1 MSRRRARSLAT
12 LVVTLGISGC
22 RGGAE
27 SRAEPTAVSAAAPV
41 APAAEPT
48 GQPDAAPDAGDG
60 GSLGAETVSPARPWP
75 AEPAPNVETD
85 WCIEGVPALDAET
98 CYVLPS
104 QPTPTLLVYLHGIVP
119 PEATSPQKTK
129 VETVVKESAL
139 RAGVAALLPR
149 GNQGLA
155 GPGHD
160 RWWGWPTTG
169 KSYRRHASELVAR
182 ITEKQQK
189 LEQIAGAPFARRYV
203 AGSSSGAYFTALLAL
218 HGGMAADGFGA
229 MSGGAGSKTGEL
241 AGLAPKPFYV
251 GYGTQDSVGPA
262 ARELAEV
269 LRGAGWPVRI
279 AAHPLGHG
287 AHQIYIDE
295 ALKFFGES
303 AR

>member
-12 LVVTLGISGC
+12 LVVALGIGGC

-27 SRAEPTAVSAAAPV
+27 SRAEPTAVSAP
-41 APAAEPT
+41 APAAPATEP
-48 GQPDAAPDAGDG
+48 PRPAATTDAGDG
-60 GSLGAETVSPARPWP
+60 GVSSEAPAVPAAQQWP

-85 WCIEGVPALDAET
+85 WCIEGVAALDADT
-98 CYVLPS
+98 CYVLPP
-104 QPTPTLLVYLHGIVP
+104 QPTSTLLVYLHGIVP
-119 PEATSPQKTK
+119 PEPTSPQKTK

-139 RAGVAALLPR
+139 RANVAALLPR
-149 GNQGLA
+149 GKQGLA
-155 GPGHD
+155 GRGHD

-169 KSYRRHASELVAR
+169 KAYRRHAAELVAR
-182 ITEKQQK
+182 IAEKQQK
-189 LEQIAGAPFARRYV
+189 LEQIAGTLFARRYV

-229 MSGGAGSKTGEL
+229 MSGGAGSKTEEL

-262 ARELAEV
+262 ARELAEL